1 VSGNS
6 DPGGLVVVPN
16 GPGFNYNGPYYFRPS
31 FQFAGSGSRPSGKAP
46 VGQPQP
52 GNPQPA
58 APKTQPASP
67 QPQDNPK
74 QHVRAEPI
82 VVSPASHTPIGV
94 PSFLWV
100 LLPIGLIVLAAVG
113 ALVFEPEGATEATAP
128 GIAARA
134 GTTTDARTV
143 RPPPGPLVLLGF
155 GVRRVFRGIAGIAGG
170 LFGADDE

>member
-16 GPGFNYNGPYYFRPS
+16 GPVFNYNGPYYFRPP
-31 FQFAGSGSRPSGKAP
+31 FKLAGSGSSRGGKAP
-46 VGQPQP
+46 VTQPQP
-52 GNPQPA
+52 GQPQPA
-58 APKTQPASP
+58 APKAQPAPP
-67 QPQDNPK
+67 QPQGPK
-74 QHVRAEPI
+74 QHVRTAPI
-82 VVSPASHTPIGV
+82 VITPASHTPIGV

-113 ALVFEPEGATEATAP
+113 ALVLESEGAQQETAP
-128 GIAARA
+128 GA
-134 GTTTDARTV
+134 GATDVRSV

-170 LFGADDE
+170 LFGPDE